1 MALRLSVRCPAQ
13 QPESRYGVMI
23 FVPLPFVV
31 TVLLALLFLSVAR
44 RDDDHFANPP
54 FLALIAFAAT
64 QSALIGLRFGYG
76 VDWVRYL
83 SPLLASVMAPMVYF
97 GSLYLVGPRPLL
109 TVRTLAPH
117 SVPLALVSLSLVAWP
132 LALDVII
139 IGTFVVYAILTLL
152 LLRLGTD
159 ALRLAALDGAG
170 TTHRALVFVALVLM
184 FSATVDLLITLDI
197 AFMDASHL
205 PQLVSFGNLATLL
218 FLSVAVAVASRGRA
232 LADNAEDGA
241 IDTLDPAKSEAALT
255 DDPKVMARIEA
266 LMTQS
271 RIYRDADLNLDRLAR
286 RAVIPSRQIS
296 GAINRT
302 AGKNVSQ
309 YVNEFRISEAC
320 EQLETGT
327 RSVTE
332 IMFEVGFQTKSN
344 FNREFRRVTGMAP
357 VEWRKNR
364 GLAHGGHS

>member
-1 MALRLSVRCPAQ
+1 
-13 QPESRYGVMI
+13 MI
-23 FVPLPFVV
+23 FVPVPFVV
-31 TVLLALLFLSVAR
+31 TVLLALLFMSVAR

-54 FLALIAFAAT
+54 FLALIALTAI

-76 VDWVRYL
+76 VEWVRYL
-83 SPLLASVMAPMVYF
+83 SPLLASVMAPLVYF
-97 GSLYLVGPRPLL
+97 GSLYLVGPRPLM
-109 TVRTLAPH
+109 TARTLAPH
-117 SVPLALVSLSLVAWP
+117 GIPLALVSLSLVAWP
-132 LALDVII
+132 LALDAII
-139 IGTFVVYAILTLL
+139 IGAFVAYAILTLL
-152 LLRLGTD
+152 LLRSGTD

-170 TTHRALVFVALVLM
+170 TTHRALVFVALVLV
-184 FSATVDLLITLDI
+184 FSAAVDTLITLDI
-197 AFMDASHL
+197 ALMDARHL
-205 PQLVSFGNLATLL
+205 TQLVSIGNVATLL
-218 FLSVAVAVASRGRA
+218 FLSVAAAVASRGRA
-232 LADNAEDGA
+232 LADSAPDRA
-241 IDTLDPAKSEAALT
+241 TDTLDKPQPEAALT
-255 DDPKVMARIEA
+255 DDSKVMARIEA

-309 YVNEFRISEAC
+309 YVNDFRIKDAC

-332 IMFEVGFQTKSN
+332 IMFDVGFQTKSN

-357 VEWRKNR
+357 IEWRKHS
-364 GLAHGGHS
+364 GLTSDGQS